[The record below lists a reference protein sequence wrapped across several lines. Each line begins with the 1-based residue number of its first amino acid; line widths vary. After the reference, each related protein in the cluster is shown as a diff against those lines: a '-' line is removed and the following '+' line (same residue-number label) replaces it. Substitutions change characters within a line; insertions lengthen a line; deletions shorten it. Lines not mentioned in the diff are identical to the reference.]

1 MKYVTG
7 ERPEGC
13 VFCQAPQE
21 NDDEANLIA
30 YRGVHNYVILNAF
43 PYNNG
48 HVLVVPFE
56 HLAEVTELSDP
67 QACEM
72 FWLARM
78 CVKAMQRCMRPD
90 GVNIGMNVGRA
101 AGAGIE
107 DHLHLHIVPRWN
119 GDTNFMSTIAGTR
132 VVPQSLD
139 ECSRNLAPALLGV
152 IEEDKAA
159 RGLQGG

>member
-1 MKYVTG
+1 KYVTG

-13 VFCQAPQE
+13 VFCQAPQG

-30 YRGVHNYVILNAF
+30 YRGEHNYVILNAF

-56 HLAEVTELSDP
+56 HLAGVTELSDP

-101 AGAGIE
+101 AG
-107 DHLHLHIVPRWN
+107 
-119 GDTNFMSTIAGTR
+119 
-132 VVPQSLD
+132 
-139 ECSRNLAPALLGV
+139 
-152 IEEDKAA
+152 
-159 RGLQGG
+159 